1 MACNSIR
8 CNMDKDAITA
18 DIRMTLGADFNRQ
31 KVIVVVEGQDDI
43 EFLNG
48 KLSNN
53 VDMYES
59 FSGIEGVKE
68 IVSKFSEKRVLGI
81 CDKDYSVP
89 DPTVNIVY
97 YDYSCLEMM
106 LVSNVEVFKS
116 FVDNFY
122 YGRETAEN
130 ILMKILTNLKWLS
143 IFRKLNSENSW
154 GIRFKGVS
162 IAAACVGT
170 DSTISVEILLQK
182 LMQIN
187 QDLITSHREYLTA
200 VSNACRK
207 ELSVDTYLNITQGH
221 DFIDYFHKIAQESS
235 PIRRTVRKDSLFSG
249 LCCAFRET
257 DFKATQF
264 YRYLKDYAETNSI
277 QLVS

>member
-8 CNMDKDAITA
+8 CNMDKDTITA
-18 DIRMTLGADFNRQ
+18 DIRMTLGADFNRE
-31 KVIVVVEGQDDI
+31 KAIVVVEGPDDI

-59 FSGIEGVKE
+59 FSGKEGVKE

-81 CDKDYSVP
+81 CDKDYSAP
-89 DPTVNIVY
+89 DPTTNIIY

-106 LVSNVEVFKS
+106 LVSNSGVFKS
-116 FVDNFY
+116 FVNNFY
-122 YGRETAEN
+122 YGSETSEY

-143 IFRKLNSENSW
+143 IFRKLNSENTW
-154 GIRFKGVS
+154 GIKFKGVS
-162 IAAACVGT
+162 IAAACVES
-170 DSTISVEILLQK
+170 DLNISVDVLLHK

-187 QDLITSHREYLTA
+187 RDLITNHREYLTL
-200 VSNACRK
+200 VSNEARQ
-207 ELSVDTYLNITQGH
+207 ELDVNTYLNITQGH
-221 DFIDYFHKIAQESS
+221 DFIDYFQKIAQESS
-235 PIRRTVRKDSLFSG
+235 PIKRSVSKDTLFSG
-249 LCCAFRET
+249 LCCAFRES

>member
-89 DPTVNIVY
+89 DPSVNIVY

-162 IAAACVGT
+162 IAAACVES
-170 DSTISVEILLQK
+170 DLNISVDVLLHK

-187 QDLITSHREYLTA
+187 RDLITNHREHLTL
-200 VSNACRK
+200 VSNEVRQ
-207 ELSVDTYLNITQGH
+207 ELDVNTYLNITQGH
-221 DFIDYFHKIAQESS
+221 DFIDYFQKIAQESS
-235 PIRRTVRKDSLFSG
+235 PIKRSVSKDTLFSG
-249 LCCAFRET
+249 LCCAFRES
-257 DFKATQF
+257 DFKATHF
-264 YRYLKDYAETNSI
+264 FNSLSNYSEAHNL